1 MHRVHNDDKNQRYT
15 RKRWRRKEVPRED
28 AKESAHQQEQY
39 QVICA
44 KQRAST
50 AEPESVTQ
58 GNLCVGIHSV
68 GL

>member
-28 AKESAHQQEQY
+28 AKESAQQEQY